1 MRTLSGIPASPGRAS
16 GRVVR
21 VADAPGEPPAG
32 PAPTD
37 PAAEAD
43 RIAPAVGV
51 VAARLEARAA
61 TVSGDARDVLEA
73 TVAMVTDPALLDNAR
88 DLVTGGGR
96 TAARAVYEAAGAFAD
111 LLTGMGGYMAERA
124 RDIHDVRDR
133 IVAELLGLPAPG
145 VADLDAP
152 CVLVAADLAP
162 ADTAGLRPGIA
173 LALVTE
179 QGGPTSHTAILA
191 RSLGIPAVVGCAGA
205 TSLVEGS
212 AVVVDGA
219 TGAVEEVAEV
229 LVLTDGAAVA
239 AEWDGVGRTSDGHVV
254 PLLANV
260 GDTPG
265 AEKAAGLRAQGVGL
279 FRTELTFLSAA
290 EEPPV
295 ATQQAVYAGVL
306 SAFSGPPAGGGG
318 TTRPVTA
325 RTLDAGADKP
335 LPFLTLDGEPNPA
348 LGVRG
353 LRVARVP
360 GPGSDVLD
368 RQLATLAAA
377 AAETGAELKVMAP
390 MVATAEEARW
400 FVQRCRA
407 HGIRSAGVMIE
418 VPAAV
423 LTAHEV
429 LAEVDF
435 ASVGTNDL
443 AQYLFAADRQSGPVA
458 ALNDPWQP
466 ALLRLLRLLRLLG
479 EASAATG
486 TPVGVCGEAA
496 ADPTL
501 APVLVGLG
509 MATLSMGAGAL
520 AGVGASLAAA
530 TLEDCRERATA
541 ACAAPDPMAA
551 RRAVAE
557 LAAKQS

>member
-1 MRTLSGIPASPGRAS
+1 MRTLSGIPASAGRAS
-16 GRVVR
+16 GLVVR
-21 VADAPGEPPAG
+21 VADAPGEPPVG
-32 PAPTD
+32 PTPTD
-37 PAAEAD
+37 PAAEAA

-88 DLVTGGGR
+88 GLVVDGGR
-96 TAARAVYEAAGAFAD
+96 PAARAVYEAAGAFAD

-133 IVAELLGLPAPG
+133 IVAELQGLPAPG
-145 VADLDAP
+145 VADLDTP
-152 CVLVAADLAP
+152 CVLVATDLAP

-205 TSLVEGS
+205 TSLTEGG
-212 AVVVDGA
+212 AVLVDGA
-219 TGAVEEVAEV
+219 TGEVSEVAGVVALE
-229 LVLTDGAAVA
+229 GAAAVA
-239 AEWDGVGRTSDGHVV
+239 AEWNGAGRTADGHVV
-254 PLLANV
+254 ALLANV
-260 GDTPG
+260 GDAEG
-265 AEKAAGLRAQGVGL
+265 AVKAADLRAEGVGL
-279 FRTELTFLSAA
+279 FRTELAFLSAA
-290 EEPPV
+290 EEPGV
-295 ATQQAVYAGVL
+295 DRQHEVYAGVL
-306 SAFSGPPAGGGG
+306 SAFAGL
-318 TTRPVTA
+318 PVTA

-360 GPGSDVLD
+360 GNGADVLD

-377 AAETGAELKVMAP
+377 AAETGAQLKVMAP
-390 MVATAEEARW
+390 MVSTADEAAW
-400 FVQRCRA
+400 FVARCRA
-407 HGIRSAGVMIE
+407 HGIASAGVMIE
-418 VPAAV
+418 VPAAA

-466 ALLRLLRLLRLLG
+466 ALLRLLRILG
-479 EASAATG
+479 DASADTG

-496 ADPTL
+496 ADAAL

-520 AGVGASLAAA
+520 AGVGAALATASLD
-530 TLEDCRERATA
+530 DCRERAAA
-541 ACAAPDPMAA
+541 ACAAPDPAAA

-557 LAAKQS
+557 LAAKQAR

>member
-32 PAPTD
+32 PAPVD
-37 PAAEAD
+37 SAAEAD

-61 TVSGDARDVLEA
+61 SVSGDARDVLEA

-88 DLVTGGGR
+88 ALVVDGGR
-96 TAARAVYEAAGAFAD
+96 PAARAVYEAAGAFAD

-133 IVAELLGLPAPG
+133 IVAELQGLPAPG

-205 TSLVEGS
+205 TSLAEGS
-212 AVVVDGA
+212 AVLVDGT
-219 TGAVEEVAEV
+219 TGEVSEVAEV
-229 LVLTDGAAVA
+229 LSLVDGTTVAAVWDGA
-239 AEWDGVGRTSDGHVV
+239 GRTSDGHRV

-265 AEKAAGLRAQGVGL
+265 AEKAAGLQAQGVGL
-279 FRTELTFLSAA
+279 FRTELAFLSAA
-290 EEPPV
+290 EEPSV
-295 ATQQAVYAGVL
+295 ARQHEVYAGVL
-306 SAFSGPPAGGGG
+306 SAFAGL
-318 TTRPVTA
+318 PVTA

-360 GPGSDVLD
+360 GPGAGVLD

-400 FVQRCRA
+400 FVDRCRA
-407 HGIRSAGVMIE
+407 HGITSAGVMIE

-443 AQYLFAADRQSGPVA
+443 AQYLFAADRQSGPAA

-466 ALLRLLRLLRLLG
+466 ALLRLLKMLG
-479 EASAATG
+479 EASAVTG

-496 ADPTL
+496 ADPAL

-520 AGVGASLAAA
+520 AGVGAALAVA
-530 TLEDCRERATA
+530 TLDDCRERAAA
-541 ACAAPDPMAA
+541 ACAAPDPVAA

-557 LAAKQS
+557 LVAKQST

>member
-1 MRTLSGIPASPGRAS
+1 MRTQEFRILAGIPASAGRAS

-32 PAPTD
+32 PAPAD

-43 RIAPAVGV
+43 RIAPAVAV

-88 DLVTGGGR
+88 ALVLDGGR
-96 TAARAVYEAAGAFAD
+96 PAARAVYEAAGAFAD
-111 LLTGMGGYMAERA
+111 LLTGMGGYLAERA

-133 IVAELLGLPAPG
+133 IVAELQGLPAPG

-212 AVVVDGA
+212 AVLVDGA
-219 TGAVEEVAEV
+219 TGEVSEVAEV
-229 LVLTDGAAVA
+229 LSLVDGVPVA
-239 AEWDGVGRTSDGHVV
+239 AEWDGVGRTSDGHPV
-254 PLLANV
+254 PLLSNV
-260 GDTPG
+260 GDPAG
-265 AEKAAGLRAQGVGL
+265 ARQAADRRAQGVGL
-279 FRTELTFLSAA
+279 FRTELAFLSAA
-290 EEPPV
+290 EEPST
-295 ATQQAVYAGVL
+295 ARQHAVYAGVL
-306 SAFSGPPAGGGG
+306 AAFAGL
-318 TTRPVTA
+318 PVTA

-360 GPGSDVLD
+360 GPGAGVLD

-377 AAETGAELKVMAP
+377 ATETGAELKVMAP

-400 FVQRCRA
+400 FVDRCRS
-407 HGIRSAGVMIE
+407 HGITSAGVMIE

-466 ALLRLLRLLRLLG
+466 ALLRLLRILG
-479 EASAATG
+479 EASVATG

-496 ADPTL
+496 ADPAL

-509 MATLSMGAGAL
+509 MATLSMGSAAL
-520 AGVGASLAAA
+520 AGVGATLAAA
-530 TLEDCRERATA
+530 TLDDCRERAAA
-541 ACAAPDPMAA
+541 ACTAPDPVAA

-557 LAAKQS
+557 LAAKQSG

>member
-1 MRTLSGIPASPGRAS
+1 MRTLSGIPASSGRAS

-21 VADAPGEPPAG
+21 VADAPGEPPVG
-32 PAPTD
+32 PAPLD
-37 PAAEAD
+37 PAGEAA
-43 RIAPAVGV
+43 RIAPAVAV

-61 TVSGDARDVLEA
+61 TVSGDAKDVLEA

-96 TAARAVYEAAGAFAD
+96 PAARAVYEAAGAFAD

-205 TSLVEGS
+205 TSIAEGT

-219 TGAVEEVAEV
+219 TGVVQEVADVVEQENGTV
-229 LVLTDGAAVA
+229 VA

-260 GDTPG
+260 GEAKG
-265 AEKAAGLRAQGVGL
+265 AVTAAGLRAQGVGL
-279 FRTELTFLSAA
+279 FRTELAFLSAA
-290 EEPPV
+290 EEPSV
-295 ATQQAVYAGVL
+295 ARQHEVYAGVL
-306 SAFSGPPAGGGG
+306 AAFAGL
-318 TTRPVTA
+318 PVTA

-377 AAETGAELKVMAP
+377 ATETGAELKVMAP

-400 FVQRCRA
+400 FVARCRE

-466 ALLRLLRLLRLLG
+466 ALLRLLRLLG
-479 EASAATG
+479 EASATTG

-496 ADPTL
+496 ADPAL

-520 AGVGASLAAA
+520 AAVGASIAGAS
-530 TLEDCRERATA
+530 LEDCRERAEA
-541 ACAAPDPMAA
+541 ACAAVDPAAA
-551 RRAVAE
+551 RQAVAE
-557 LAAKQS
+557 LAVKQAQ

>member
-1 MRTLSGIPASPGRAS
+1 MRTLSGIPASAGRAS

-32 PAPTD
+32 PAPAD
-37 PAAEAD
+37 PAAEAA

-51 VAARLEARAA
+51 VAARLQARAA
-61 TVSGDARDVLEA
+61 TVTGDARDVLEA
-73 TVAMVTDPALLDNAR
+73 TVAMVTDPALLDDAR
-88 DLVTGGGR
+88 GLVVDGGLP
-96 TAARAVYEAAGAFAD
+96 AARAVYEAAGVFAD
-111 LLTGMGGYMAERA
+111 QLTSMGGYLAERA

-152 CVLVAADLAP
+152 CVLVATDLAP

-205 TSLVEGS
+205 AGLAEGTAVLVDGGTGEVREVGEVVELADGS
-212 AVVVDGA
+212 TVVV
-219 TGAVEEVAEV
+219 
-229 LVLTDGAAVA
+229 
-239 AEWDGVGRTSDGHVV
+239 EWDGVGRTADGHLV

-260 GDTPG
+260 GDAPG
-265 AEKAAGLRAQGVGL
+265 AEKAAGLQAQGVGL
-279 FRTELTFLSAA
+279 LRTELAFLAA
-290 EEPPV
+290 TEEPSP
-295 ATQQAVYAGVL
+295 TRQHEVYAGVL
-306 SAFSGPPAGGGG
+306 AAFAGL
-318 TTRPVTA
+318 PVTA

-335 LPFLTLDGEPNPA
+335 LPFLAQAVEPNPA

-360 GPGSDVLD
+360 GSGADVLD
-368 RQLATLAAA
+368 RQLGALAAA
-377 AAETGAELKVMAP
+377 AAETGAALKVMAP
-390 MVATAEEARW
+390 MVATAEEAAW
-400 FVQRCRA
+400 FVARCRT
-407 HGIRSAGVMIE
+407 HGIAEAGVMIE

-423 LTAHEV
+423 LTAHEI

-466 ALLRLLRLLRLLG
+466 ALLRLLRLLG

-496 ADPTL
+496 ADPAL

-520 AGVGASLAAA
+520 AGVGSALAGV
-530 TLEDCRERATA
+530 TLEQCRARAAA
-541 ACAAPDPMAA
+541 ACAAADPAAA
-551 RRAVAE
+551 RAAVADE
-557 LAAKQS
+557 TP

>member
-37 PAAEAD
+37 PVAEAD
-43 RIAPAVGV
+43 RIAPAVGI
-51 VAARLEARAA
+51 VAARLEARA
-61 TVSGDARDVLEA
+61 TGVSGDARDVLEA

-88 DLVTGGGR
+88 GLVTGGGR

-205 TSLVEGS
+205 TALAEGT
-212 AVVVDGA
+212 AVVVDGG
-219 TGAVEEVAEV
+219 TGVVEEVAEV
-229 LVLTDGAAVA
+229 ASVEAGATVV
-239 AEWDGVGRTSDGHVV
+239 AEWDGIGRTADGHTV

-265 AEKAAGLRAQGVGL
+265 AGKAAGLRAQGVGL
-279 FRTELTFLSAA
+279 FRTELAFLSAA
-290 EEPPV
+290 EEPSV
-295 ATQQAVYAGVL
+295 ARQQEVYSGVL
-306 SAFSGPPAGGGG
+306 AAFAGL
-318 TTRPVTA
+318 PVTA

-377 AAETGAELKVMAP
+377 AAGTGAELKVMAP

-400 FVQRCRA
+400 FVARCRA

-466 ALLRLLRLLRLLG
+466 ALLRLLRMLG

-496 ADPTL
+496 ADPAL
-501 APVLVGLG
+501 APVLVGMG

-520 AGVGASLAAA
+520 AAVGAALAGA
-530 TLEDCRERATA
+530 TLEDCRERAAA
-541 ACAAPDPMAA
+541 ACAATDPVAA

-557 LAAKQS
+557 LAAKQAA

>member
-37 PAAEAD
+37 PVAEAD
-43 RIAPAVGV
+43 RIAPAVGI
-51 VAARLEARAA
+51 VAARLEARA
-61 TVSGDARDVLEA
+61 TGVSGDARDVLEA

-88 DLVTGGGR
+88 GLVTGGGR

-205 TSLVEGS
+205 TALAEGS
-212 AVVVDGA
+212 AVVVDGG
-219 TGAVEEVAEV
+219 TGVVEEVAEV
-229 LVLTDGAAVA
+229 ASVEAGATVV
-239 AEWDGVGRTSDGHVV
+239 AEWDGTGRTADGHTV

-265 AEKAAGLRAQGVGL
+265 AGKAAGLRAQGVGL
-279 FRTELTFLSAA
+279 FRTELAFLSAA
-290 EEPPV
+290 EEPSV
-295 ATQQAVYAGVL
+295 ARQQEVYAGVL
-306 SAFSGPPAGGGG
+306 AAFAGL
-318 TTRPVTA
+318 PVTA

-377 AAETGAELKVMAP
+377 AAGTGAELKVMAP

-400 FVQRCRA
+400 FVARCRA

-466 ALLRLLRLLRLLG
+466 ALLRLLRMLG

-496 ADPTL
+496 ADPAL
-501 APVLVGLG
+501 APVLVGMG

-520 AGVGASLAAA
+520 AAVGAALAGA
-530 TLEDCRERATA
+530 TLEDCRERAAA
-541 ACAAPDPMAA
+541 ACAATDPVAA

-557 LAAKQS
+557 LAAKQAA